1 MEHDSLKVF
10 LKEQILSAFK
20 VAFSNMVQKSAILI
34 TDDVTTNILDTCLKV
49 HQLNDLGIG
58 AIVNVKFNR
67 ERVQVPPIYFLS
79 SNDASLKAVIEDYA
93 NPEKPQYASS
103 AHLFMLP
110 SLTEGSW
117 ELLKKSNLRRHL
129 KTLQEVYCNFHALE
143 SRVFHFNRPG
153 AFRSLYMTS
162 KIEAELQE
170 SAEQLFNVC
179 VSLQEYPYIR
189 YYRDSK
195 NAHVLA
201 QKFESYFAKKKA
213 EMPQFKHNERRS
225 TLIIL
230 DRTQDPVAP
239 LLHEITYQA
248 MIKDLVT
255 SETKFIPLEST
266 KEDGTTETTQFYYA
280 DDPMWLDFKD
290 KNLPDFLKDL
300 QSKFASF
307 KETNVIA
314 KVKLEEQKENKNL
327 LRQVRNLPKY
337 RKMTNSFNSH
347 FDIKDK
353 LVGLYRSLDLKT
365 IADMEQSLVTG
376 LDENGRNSKL
386 KDIQKQMSTV
396 FKDPTVNS
404 EVKLRLLLIYIIS
417 QGGINEKS
425 RNALFTAANLSKQEA
440 DAIYNIRSLG
450 VTIKS
455 EKKTAHKP
463 PFWNDMH
470 NRAKA
475 LSKSTI
481 VQSRY
486 EPLVATL
493 LKKFDKST
501 LSESDFPFCGDEAG
515 NKSITGVFGGRSL
528 RRRERSKAGS
538 ARGKARIIVFII
550 GGVCWSEIRE
560 CYVLSQELKRDI
572 FVGSSHVMS
581 PKEYINLLMGQEKK
595 GDTIIEVKEDDDL
608 KL

>member
-1 MEHDSLKVF
+1 MEHDSLKEF

-20 VAFSNMVQKSAILI
+20 VAFSNMAQKSAILI

-79 SNDASLKAVIEDYA
+79 SDEASLKAVIKDYED
-93 NPEKPQYASS
+93 PKSPQYATN

-110 SLTEGSW
+110 SLTERSF

-153 AFRSLYMTS
+153 AFHSLYMTS
-162 KIEAELQE
+162 RIEAELQE
-170 SAEQLFNVC
+170 SAEQLFSVC

-189 YYRDSK
+189 HSRDSK

-201 QKFESYFAKKKA
+201 QKFESYFAGKKA
-213 EMPQFKHNERRS
+213 EMPQFKHHDKRS
-225 TLIIL
+225 TLLIL

-255 SETKFIPLEST
+255 SETKFIPLETT
-266 KEDGTTETTQFYYA
+266 KEDGSKEIIQFVYN
-280 DDPMWLDFKD
+280 DDPMWPDFKD
-290 KNLPDFLKDL
+290 KNLPDVLKDL

-314 KVKLEEQKENKNL
+314 KHKLQEQKENKNL
-327 LRQVRNLPKY
+327 LRQVRNIPRYK
-337 RKMTNSFNSH
+337 KMTQSFNSH

-376 LDENGRNSKL
+376 LDESGRNSKL
-386 KDIQKQMSTV
+386 KDIQKQVSNI
-396 FKDPTVNS
+396 FKDPAVNS
-404 EVKLRLLLIYIIS
+404 EMKLRLLLIYIIS
-417 QGGINEKS
+417 QGGLNEKQ
-425 RNALFTAANLSKQEA
+425 RNALFTAANLSKREA
-440 DAIYNIRSLG
+440 DAIYNIRNLG

-455 EKKTAHKP
+455 EKKSTHKP

-470 NRAKA
+470 NRAKV
-475 LSKSTI
+475 LCKSQH

-493 LKKFDKST
+493 LKKFDQAT
-501 LSESDFPFCGDEAG
+501 LSEADFPFCGDG
-515 NKSITGVFGGRSL
+515 VISKSITGVFGGRSL
-528 RRRERSKAGS
+528 RRRERSS
-538 ARGKARIIVFII
+538 ARGGKARIIVFII

-560 CYVLSQELKRDI
+560 CYVLSEQLKRDI

-581 PKEYINLLMGQEKK
+581 PKEYIGLLMGPEKK
-595 GDTIIEVKEDDDL
+595 GDTIIEVKEDDYKNL
-608 KL
+608 E